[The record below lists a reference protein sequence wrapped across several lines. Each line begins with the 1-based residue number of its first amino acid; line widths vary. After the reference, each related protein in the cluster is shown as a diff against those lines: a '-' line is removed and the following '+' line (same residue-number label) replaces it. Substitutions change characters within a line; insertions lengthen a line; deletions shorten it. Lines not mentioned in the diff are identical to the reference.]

1 MADVYRLMIRPSPEL
16 YAQLAA
22 RGSQGQPLAAIVRQ
36 ALIDY
41 FARQP
46 QQPDDIP
53 ARLTALTTSLQEL
66 HDHIRAL
73 TSVAERS
80 LPLLNLVEILY
91 QPRAQLLL
99 YRGK

>member
-1 MADVYRLMIRPSPEL
+1 
-16 YAQLAA
+16 
-22 RGSQGQPLAAIVRQ
+22 
-36 ALIDY
+36 
-41 FARQP
+41 
-46 QQPDDIP
+46 
-53 ARLTALTTSLQEL
+53 
-66 HDHIRAL
+66 L